1 MRQHGCGL
9 RFGVV
14 QQDNSLSGPV
24 EPIDQH
30 LQFLLRRH
38 GFPITRPQIGT
49 EHGDAARLQQLKR
62 GRCGFETGKPEE
74 WRGRCAARDTVERH
88 LNRGNTVVDFLC
100 CLVWRDPHQAAVQPG
115 MMPDGVALG
124 RDPSHQAWMLGSR
137 LADQEERR
145 AHAFMGQR
153 RQHPLRGRRPRAVI
167 ECQYHLVIPERQR
180 LRKALK
186 PNPRGGGGID
196 AKNPRGTERSLAWTV
211 RRLRRHR
218 PCDQGNKGSSRPL
231 HELPGADF
239 DFSALNEVDDSVRDE
254 ILEELEPETV
264 AEGVRE
270 LESDDAVK
278 LLAGLD
284 EEDQEEILE
293 KLPPLER
300 DALERSLLY
309 PENSAGRR
317 MQTEFIAVPPDWTVG
332 QAIDYMRDTPELP
345 DRFYEIYAVDSAQ
358 HWQGAIS
365 LDALLRAH
373 RPVPLADLIDEDRR
387 RVSVMDDQG
396 EVARLFGKYNL
407 VAAPVVDTTNR
418 LVGVITIDDVVDVI
432 EEEADEDLKAL
443 GGVTSDEE
451 LSDNVWT
458 IAKGRFN
465 WLLVN
470 LATAF
475 LASSVLGLFEG
486 QLEKMVAL
494 AVLAPIVASQ
504 GGNAA
509 TQTMTVAVRALATRE
524 LGSNNAFRVVM
535 REGLVGLVNGLAF
548 AVITGIAAVAWF
560 KIPALGVVIGLVMVC
575 NLVAGALGGILIPM
589 VLERVRADP
598 AVASGTFV
606 TTITDVVGF
615 FSFLGIATLWFG
627 LK

>member
-1 MRQHGCGL
+1 MAEHIDVAQPAGAVVLDAVPMRDEEGEIRQEFVAEITRAIHA
-9 RFGVV
+9 
-14 QQDNSLSGPV
+14 DNTP
-24 EPIDQH
+24 
-30 LQFLLRRH
+30 LLR
-38 GFPITRPQIGT
+38 GI
-49 EHGDAARLQQLKR
+49 
-62 GRCGFETGKPEE
+62 
-74 WRGRCAARDTVERH
+74 
-88 LNRGNTVVDFLC
+88 
-100 CLVWRDPHQAAVQPG
+100 
-115 MMPDGVALG
+115 VA
-124 RDPSHQAWMLGSR
+124 
-137 LADQEERR
+137 E
-145 AHAFMGQR
+145 
-153 RQHPLRGRRPRAVI
+153 
-167 ECQYHLVIPERQR
+167 
-180 LRKALK
+180 
-186 PNPRGGGGID
+186 
-196 AKNPRGTERSLAWTV
+196 
-211 RRLRRHR
+211 
-218 PCDQGNKGSSRPL
+218 L
-231 HELPGADF
+231 HEADLGDLIGALDADDRVRLVELTGADF
-239 DFSALNEVDDSVRDE
+239 DFSALNEVDDTVREE
-254 ILEELEPETV
+254 ILEELGPETV

-270 LESDDAVK
+270 LESDDAVE
-278 LLAGLD
+278 LLEGMD

-293 KLPPLER
+293 KLPPSER
-300 DALERSLLY
+300 VALERSLDY

-317 MQTEFIAVPPDWTVG
+317 MQTEFIAVPPDWSAG
-332 QAIDYMRDTPELP
+332 QAIDYLRDTSDLPE
-345 DRFYEIYAVDSAQ
+345 RFYEIYPVDGAQ
-358 HWQGAIS
+358 HWQGAVS
-365 LDALLRAH
+365 LDALLRAG
-373 RPVPLADLIDEDRR
+373 RQVPLTDLIDEDRR
-387 RVSVMDDQG
+387 RVSVMDDQE

-407 VAAPVVDTTNR
+407 VAAPVVDTANR

-432 EEEADEDLKAL
+432 EEEADEDLRAL

-465 WLLVN
+465 WLLIN

-560 KIPALGVVIGLVMVC
+560 RIPGLGVVIGLAIVV

-589 VLERVRADP
+589 VLERARADP

-606 TTITDVVGF
+606 TTVTDVVGF

>member
-1 MRQHGCGL
+1 MAEDVDAAQSADLAALDRFPMREPDGAVS
-9 RFGVV
+9 REF
-14 QQDNSLSGPV
+14 V
-24 EPIDQH
+24 EQIARAIAAADTP
-30 LQFLLRRH
+30 LLRE
-38 GFPITRPQIGT
+38 I
-49 EHGDAARLQQLKR
+49 
-62 GRCGFETGKPEE
+62 
-74 WRGRCAARDTVERH
+74 
-88 LNRGNTVVDFLC
+88 
-100 CLVWRDPHQAAVQPG
+100 
-115 MMPDGVALG
+115 VA
-124 RDPSHQAWMLGSR
+124 
-137 LADQEERR
+137 E
-145 AHAFMGQR
+145 
-153 RQHPLRGRRPRAVI
+153 
-167 ECQYHLVIPERQR
+167 
-180 LRKALK
+180 
-186 PNPRGGGGID
+186 
-196 AKNPRGTERSLAWTV
+196 
-211 RRLRRHR
+211 
-218 PCDQGNKGSSRPL
+218 L
-231 HELPGADF
+231 HEADLGDLIEALEPDDRVKLVEMTGADF
-239 DFSALNEVDDSVRDE
+239 DFSALNEVDDTVREE

-270 LESDDAVK
+270 LESDDAVE
-278 LLAGLD
+278 LLEGLD

-293 KLPPLER
+293 KLPASER
-300 DALERSLLY
+300 DALERSLEY

-332 QAIDYMRDTPELP
+332 QAIDYMRETPDLP
-345 DRFYEIYAVDSAQ
+345 QRFYEIYAVDAAQ
-358 HWQGAIS
+358 HWQGAVS
-365 LDALLRAH
+365 LDVLLRAR
-373 RPVPLADLIDEDRR
+373 RPVPLAELIDEDRR
-387 RVSVMDDQG
+387 RISVMDDQE

-407 VAAPVVDTTNR
+407 VAAPVVDTANR

-458 IAKGRFN
+458 IARGRFN

-486 QLEKMVAL
+486 QLEQMVAL

-524 LGSNNAFRVVM
+524 LGSNNAFRVVL

-548 AVITGIAAVAWF
+548 AVITGIAAFAWF
-560 KIPALGVVIGLVMVC
+560 KIPALGVVIGLAMVC

>member
-1 MRQHGCGL
+1 MAEDVDVAQPADASVLDRFPMRDQDGEIRHQFVEEISRAIHAAETPFL
-9 RFGVV
+9 RVV
-14 QQDNSLSGPV
+14 
-24 EPIDQH
+24 
-30 LQFLLRRH
+30 
-38 GFPITRPQIGT
+38 
-49 EHGDAARLQQLKR
+49 
-62 GRCGFETGKPEE
+62 
-74 WRGRCAARDTVERH
+74 
-88 LNRGNTVVDFLC
+88 
-100 CLVWRDPHQAAVQPG
+100 
-115 MMPDGVALG
+115 VA
-124 RDPSHQAWMLGSR
+124 
-137 LADQEERR
+137 E
-145 AHAFMGQR
+145 
-153 RQHPLRGRRPRAVI
+153 
-167 ECQYHLVIPERQR
+167 
-180 LRKALK
+180 
-186 PNPRGGGGID
+186 
-196 AKNPRGTERSLAWTV
+196 
-211 RRLRRHR
+211 
-218 PCDQGNKGSSRPL
+218 L
-231 HELPGADF
+231 HEADLGDLIAALEPDDRVSLVELTGTDF
-239 DFSALNEVDDSVRDE
+239 DFSALNEVDDTVREE
-254 ILEELEPETV
+254 ILEELEPKTV
-264 AEGVRE
+264 ADGVRE
-270 LESDDAVK
+270 LESDDAVE
-278 LLAGLD
+278 LLEGLD
-284 EEDQEEILE
+284 EADKDEILE
-293 KLPPLER
+293 KLLPSER
-300 DALERSLLY
+300 DVLERSLEY

-317 MQTEFIAVPPDWTVG
+317 MQTEFITVPPDWTAG
-332 QAIDYMRDTPELP
+332 QAIDYMRDTVDLPE
-345 DRFYEIYAVDSAQ
+345 RFYEIYAVDRAQ
-358 HWQGAIS
+358 HWQGAVP
-365 LDALLRAH
+365 LDALLRA
-373 RPVPLADLIDEDRR
+373 RRQVPLTDLIDEDRR
-387 RVSVMDDQG
+387 RVSVLDDQE

-407 VAAPVVDTTNR
+407 VAAPVVDTENR

-443 GGVTSDEE
+443 GGVTSHEE
-451 LSDNVWT
+451 LSDSVWT
-458 IAKGRFN
+458 VAKGRFN

-548 AVITGIAAVAWF
+548 AIITGVAAVAWF
-560 KIPALGVVIGLVMVC
+560 RIPALGVVIGLAIIC

>member
-1 MRQHGCGL
+1 MAENFDVAEPAEADPLARMPMRG
-9 RFGVV
+9 
-14 QQDNSLSGPV
+14 
-24 EPIDQH
+24 
-30 LQFLLRRH
+30 
-38 GFPITRPQIGT
+38 
-49 EHGDAARLQQLKR
+49 
-62 GRCGFETGKPEE
+62 EE
-74 WRGRCAARDTVERH
+74 GE
-88 LNRGNTVVDFLC
+88 
-100 CLVWRDPHQAAVQPG
+100 
-115 MMPDGVALG
+115 
-124 RDPSHQAWMLGSR
+124 
-137 LADQEERR
+137 
-145 AHAFMGQR
+145 
-153 RQHPLRGRRPRAVI
+153 LRGEFVAAI
-167 ECQYHLVIPERQR
+167 TQAIH
-180 LRKALK
+180 AA
-186 PNPRGGGGID
+186 D
-196 AKNPRGTERSLAWTV
+196 
-211 RRLRRHR
+211 
-218 PCDQGNKGSSRPL
+218 RPL
-231 HELPGADF
+231 LCEVVAELHEADLGDLIAALEPDDRVTLVEITGTDF
-239 DFSALNEVDDSVRDE
+239 DFSALNEVDETVREE

-270 LESDDAVK
+270 LESDDAVE
-278 LLAGLD
+278 LLESLD

-293 KLPPLER
+293 KLPAAER
-300 DALERSLLY
+300 EDIERSLLY

-317 MQTEFIAVPPDWTVG
+317 MQTEFIAVPPDWNVG
-332 QAIDYMRDTPELP
+332 QAIDYMRDTPDLP
-345 DRFYEIYAVDSAQ
+345 DRFYEIYVVDADKHLLGAVP
-358 HWQGAIS
+358 
-365 LDALLRAH
+365 LDVLLRAR
-373 RPVPLADLIDEDRR
+373 RPVPIKDLIDEDRR
-387 RVSVMDDQG
+387 RVSALEDQE
-396 EVARLFGKYNL
+396 EVARMFGKYNL
-407 VAAPVVDTTNR
+407 VAAPVVDTIDR

-451 LSDNVWT
+451 LSDTVWT
-458 IAKGRFN
+458 IARGRFN

-524 LGSNNAFRVVM
+524 LGPYNAMRVVL
-535 REGLVGLVNGLAF
+535 RETMVGLVNGIAF
-548 AVITGIAAVAWF
+548 AVITGVAAVAWF
-560 KIPALGVVIGLVMVC
+560 KIPGLGIVIGLAIIC

-606 TTITDVVGF
+606 TTVTDVVGF

>member
-1 MRQHGCGL
+1 MAEDIVAADPADASVLDRFPMRDEDGEI
-9 RFGVV
+9 RREF
-14 QQDNSLSGPV
+14 V
-24 EPIDQH
+24 EEIARAIHAAEIP
-30 LQFLLRRH
+30 FL
-38 GFPITRPQIGT
+38 
-49 EHGDAARLQQLKR
+49 
-62 GRCGFETGKPEE
+62 
-74 WRGRCAARDTVERH
+74 
-88 LNRGNTVVDFLC
+88 
-100 CLVWRDPHQAAVQPG
+100 
-115 MMPDGVALG
+115 
-124 RDPSHQAWMLGSR
+124 
-137 LADQEERR
+137 
-145 AHAFMGQR
+145 
-153 RQHPLRGRRPRAVI
+153 RAVVA
-167 ECQYHLVIPERQR
+167 E
-180 LRKALK
+180 
-186 PNPRGGGGID
+186 
-196 AKNPRGTERSLAWTV
+196 
-211 RRLRRHR
+211 
-218 PCDQGNKGSSRPL
+218 L
-231 HELPGADF
+231 HEADLGDLIAALEPEDRVSLVELTGTDF
-239 DFSALNEVDDSVRDE
+239 DFSALNEVDDSVREE

-270 LESDDAVK
+270 LESDDAVE
-278 LLAGLD
+278 LLEGLD

-293 KLPPLER
+293 RLPATER
-300 DALERSLLY
+300 VALERSLEY

-332 QAIDYMRDTPELP
+332 QAIDYMRGTRNLP

-358 HWQGAIS
+358 HWQGAVS
-365 LDALLRAH
+365 LDALLRSHAS
-373 RPVPLADLIDEDRR
+373 VPLADLIDEDRR
-387 RVSVMDDQG
+387 RVSVMDDQE

-407 VAAPVVDTTNR
+407 VAAPVVDTENR
-418 LVGVITIDDVVDVI
+418 LVGVITVDDVVDVI

-451 LSDNVWT
+451 LSDSVWT

-486 QLEKMVAL
+486 ELQKMVAL

-524 LGSNNAFRVVM
+524 LGANNAVRVVL

-548 AVITGIAAVAWF
+548 AVITGIAAVLWF
-560 KIPALGVVIGLVMVC
+560 KIPALGVVIGLAIIC

>member
-1 MRQHGCGL
+1 MADDVDVTHPTAGPDSVLELHPMRNEDGDIRPEFVARISL
-9 RFGVV
+9 AV
-14 QQDNSLSGPV
+14 QG
-24 EPIDQH
+24 
-30 LQFLLRRH
+30 
-38 GFPITRPQIGT
+38 
-49 EHGDAARLQQLKR
+49 GDATFLREIVAELHEADL
-62 GRCGFETGKPEE
+62 
-74 WRGRCAARDTVERH
+74 
-88 LNRGNTVVDFLC
+88 GNLIEA
-100 CLVWRDPHQAAVQPG
+100 LDP
-115 MMPDGVALG
+115 D
-124 RDPSHQAWMLGSR
+124 
-137 LADQEERR
+137 E
-145 AHAFMGQR
+145 
-153 RQHPLRGRRPRAVI
+153 RPR
-167 ECQYHLVIPERQR
+167 LV
-180 LRKALK
+180 
-186 PNPRGGGGID
+186 
-196 AKNPRGTERSLAWTV
+196 
-211 RRLRRHR
+211 
-218 PCDQGNKGSSRPL
+218 
-231 HELPGADF
+231 ELTGADF
-239 DFSALNEVDDSVRDE
+239 DFSALNEVDDTVREE
-254 ILEELEPETV
+254 ILEELEPQTV

-270 LESDDAVK
+270 LESDDAVE
-278 LLAGLD
+278 LLEGLD

-293 KLPPLER
+293 KLPPSER
-300 DALERSLLY
+300 DALERSLEY

-332 QAIDYMRDTPELP
+332 QAIDYMRDSPDLPE
-345 DRFYEIYAVDSAQ
+345 RFYEIYAVDGAK
-358 HWQGAIS
+358 HWQGAVA
-365 LDALLRAH
+365 LDVLLRSR
-373 RPVPLADLIDEDRR
+373 RPVPLGELIDEDRR
-387 RVSVMDDQG
+387 RVSVLDDQE

-407 VAAPVVDTTNR
+407 VAAPVVDTENR
-418 LVGVITIDDVVDVI
+418 LVGVITIDDVVDMI

-451 LSDNVWT
+451 LSDSFWT

-524 LGSNNAFRVVM
+524 LGSSNAYRVVM
-535 REGLVGLVNGLAF
+535 REALVGLVNGLAF

-560 KIPALGVVIGLVMVC
+560 RIPGLGVVIGLAMLC
-575 NLVAGALGGILIPM
+575 NLIAGALGGILIPM

-606 TTITDVVGF
+606 TTVTDVVGF